1 MVLSC
6 REIIYNKKKEVKQM
20 GRDIIARGMASGAI
34 KVNINAGHIFVD
46 NTARDAYFVTNPT
59 ELLENMYVYCDSKLQ
74 QYDGS
79 TWTDRTLAIKGE
91 TGIGVPTGGTTN
103 QVLTKNSNGDYDF
116 SWVDLSGGG
125 DMFKSFYD
133 TANKQADVYDMDN
146 MEDGTTYVRTEN
158 NFTNDYKNKID
169 DNVLKSHTHENK
181 TILDNISGTNTGDET
196 NATIISKIGYTP
208 ENTLNKGV
216 NNGYCALDSG
226 GKVPLQN
233 LPSTLLKYIGT
244 WNAETNT
251 PSLTDTDLTKVSYV
265 YVVSHD
271 GTQFGITW
279 KAGDWLIYDADGMVE
294 KSDNSDDVVSVN
306 GKTGIV
312 VINKADVGLSNVDN
326 TSDLDKPISTLTQT
340 ALNLKADNLDLTTH
354 ISNTDNPHNVNKDDI
369 GLSNVANV
377 DTTTTANITDS
388 TDKRFVTD
396 ANLVVIGNTSN
407 INTGDETNET
417 IKTKLG
423 TDLSNK
429 VDKVDGKGLSAND
442 FTAVL
447 KAKLDGIAENANN
460 YTLPIASTDTLG
472 GVKVDGT
479 TVTIANGVIS
489 APGADGQD
497 GADGMSA
504 YEVAVLNGY
513 VGTQS
518 EWLLSLKGEQGIQG
532 EKGDKGDKGDTG
544 IGVPIGT
551 ILTYSATT
559 PPVGFLVCNGSEVSK
574 TTYADLFNIIGN
586 TYGTATDPNKFKLP
600 DLRDKF
606 VQGANGNLGTSK
618 AAGLPN
624 ITGETR
630 HISEGCVWSRQS
642 SGAFDGYVADT
653 SKEIN
658 NVELSANK
666 NYGYYFRFDASRS
679 NAIYGKSNTVQPPS
693 ICLTHIIKH

>member
-1 MVLSC
+1 MATTFTPN
-6 REIIYNKKKEVKQM
+6 YNLGKQEDKNDKFSM
-20 GRDIIARGMASGAI
+20 D
-34 KVNINAGHIFVD
+34 VIN
-46 NTARDAYFVTNPT
+46 
-59 ELLENMYVYCDSKLQ
+59 ENMD
-74 QYDGS
+74 
-79 TWTDRTLAIKGE
+79 
-91 TGIGVPTGGTTN
+91 
-103 QVLTKNSNGDYDF
+103 
-116 SWVDLSGGG
+116 
-125 DMFKSFYD
+125 
-133 TANKQADVYDMDN
+133 
-146 MEDGTTYVRTEN
+146 
-158 NFTNDYKNKID
+158 KID
-169 DNVLKSHTHENK
+169 AALSSHELDTNNPHDVTK
-181 TILDNISGTNTGDET
+181 TQI
-196 NATIISKIGYTP
+196 
-208 ENTLNKGV
+208 
-216 NNGYCALDSG
+216 
-226 GKVPLQN
+226 
-233 LPSTLLKYIGT
+233 
-244 WNAETNT
+244 
-251 PSLTDTDLTKVSYV
+251 
-265 YVVSHD
+265 
-271 GTQFGITW
+271 
-279 KAGDWLIYDADGMVE
+279 
-294 KSDNSDDVVSVN
+294 
-306 GKTGIV
+306 
-312 VINKADVGLSNVDN
+312 GLSNVDN
-326 TSDLDKPISTLTQT
+326 TSDLDKSISNLTQT
-340 ALNLKADNLDLTTH
+340 ALNLKADDLDLTAHTT
-354 ISNTDNPHNVNKDDI
+354 NTSNPHGVTKSQVGLANVDNTSDLDKPISALTQTALDLKADGTI
-369 GLSNVANV
+369 VTAHNTNTSNPHGVTKAQVGLSNVVNV

-630 HISEGCVWSRQS
+630 YISEGCVWSKQP
-642 SGAFDGYVADT
+642 SGAFDAYYADT

-666 NYGYYFRFDASRS
+666 NYGYYFKFDASRS